1 VKSPLTQF
9 PKAPR
14 GHARRGHDA
23 DLRALGDAVR
33 TARTEAG
40 LSQADLA
47 LVCGVG
53 RDTVIALEN
62 GRPGVALGSA
72 LRVLKGLGLT
82 LAPVA
87 RR

>member
-1 VKSPLTQF
+1 MFQAPL
-9 PKAPR
+9 PKIPR
-14 GHARRGHDA
+14 GHARRGDDA
-23 DLRALGDAVR
+23 DLLALADAVR

-40 LSQADLA
+40 LSQANLA

-62 GRPGVALGSA
+62 GRSGVSLGPA
-72 LRVLKGLGLT
+72 LRVLKGVGLT
-82 LAPVA
+82 LAPVS